1 MSDAR
6 GHARPRPAGF
16 EAGRSGRAGR
26 LRHRRREA
34 ALRAAFPDGPERV
47 LADLT
52 QADDRHDI
60 AAARHNQPP
69 VAPAP
74 AGR

>member
-1 MSDAR
+1 MATWHAQGVQLPAHRQAR
-6 GHARPRPAGF
+6 HV
-16 EAGRSGRAGR
+16 
-26 LRHRRREA
+26 A

-69 VAPAP
+69 VALVPR
-74 AGR
+74 AGEGPLSRS